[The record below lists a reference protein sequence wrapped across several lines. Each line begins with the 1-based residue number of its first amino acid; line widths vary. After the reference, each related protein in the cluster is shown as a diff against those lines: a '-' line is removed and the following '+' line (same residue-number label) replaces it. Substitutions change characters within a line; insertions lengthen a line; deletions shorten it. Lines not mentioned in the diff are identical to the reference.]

1 MNGVSAG
8 MRGLAY
14 RVGSSR
20 RFGKP
25 CRFIAL
31 AILLGGAPPLWGQVE
46 MVETFPEDGAS
57 LDQAPEELTI
67 RLDEPLRL
75 TLFAV
80 SGPEGM
86 LELGETTQHTLAER
100 HRAVPAGRMVPGEY
114 RIVWRGTAASG
125 TVSAGGYRFELME

>member
-1 MNGVSAG
+1 

-14 RVGSSR
+14 RVGSTR
-20 RFGKP
+20 GIGHP

-31 AILLGGAPPLWGQVE
+31 AILLGGAPPLWAQAE
-46 MVETFPEDGAS
+46 MVESFPEDGTR
-57 LDQAPEELTI
+57 LEQAPEELTI

-86 LELGETTQHTLAER
+86 VELGDTTQDTLAER

-125 TVSAGGYRFELME
+125 TTSAGGYRFELME

>member
-1 MNGVSAG
+1 

-31 AILLGGAPPLWGQVE
+31 AILLGGAPPLWAQAE
-46 MVETFPEDGAS
+46 MEASFPEDGAS
-57 LDQAPEELTI
+57 LERAPEELTL
-67 RLDEPLRL
+67 RLGEPLRL

-86 LELGETTQHTLAER
+86 VELGDSTKDTLAER
-100 HRAVPAGRMVPGEY
+100 HRVVPAGRMVPGEY
-114 RIVWRGTAASG
+114 RIVWRGTAAGG
-125 TVSAGGYRFELME
+125 TVSAGGYRFEIME